1 MCRKFYSLW
10 KKIPSTDLKINENR
24 SFARDEQLLSY
35 CACQGAPTQPAN
47 TAQPAITIVSRL
59 AVIIQ
64 SISARAH
71 SSNLNRLGIIYRLQY
86 VYSGNRWSRSI
97 SWGKHSIIHNGSD
110 TFIKLCV
117 RGRLNTRFSWLLH
130 CLIKSF
136 IYVPNYSLIILLT
149 RLIKITV
156 RLKICDL
163 GFVSNIGL

>member
-1 MCRKFYSLW
+1 MSGRANTA
-10 KKIPSTDLKINENR
+10 TDE
-24 SFARDEQLLSY
+24 
-35 CACQGAPTQPAN
+35 PAN

-97 SWGKHSIIHNGSD
+97 RWGKHSIIHNGSD
-110 TFIKLCV
+110 TFIQLCV
-117 RGRLNTRFSWLLH
+117 GGRLNTRFSWLLH

-136 IYVPNYSLIILLT
+136 IYVPHYGLIIILT
-149 RLIKITV
+149 RPTKITMK
-156 RLKICDL
+156 LKKCNL